1 LSEDRFDFRYHVSTA
16 ASAAQSAE
24 ERSTNVDD
32 TLKSVKSWMMFA
44 GGVLIVAV
52 LYWAQAVL
60 VPFALALLLTFV
72 LTPPVTWLQRW
83 VGRIPAV
90 LLVVTLVFAAL
101 SLAGWGLTRQM
112 DSLAG
117 DLPGYRANIRTK
129 VADVR
134 AASRGGAVGKL
145 QETLEGIKTDLGAD
159 APKGTVSRPVVV
171 TSTPAMGFSA
181 FAWLGPVVG
190 PLSTAGLVAAMVIFM
205 LLERRDLRNRLIGLI
220 GYGQLATTTKAFD
233 EAASRVSRQLLM
245 QSLVSL
251 LYGIAA
257 FVGLY
262 FLHVPYPLVWA
273 TLGAALRF
281 IPYVGP
287 VLGAGAPILV
297 SLAALQGWSGP
308 LIVLALFVVLE
319 LFTNLVLETVLY
331 AGAVGVSQV
340 VLLVSVAF
348 WTWLW
353 GPLGLLMASPLT
365 VCLVVLGK
373 HVPGLAFVG
382 VLMNDTPALAPEY
395 GFYQRLVARD
405 QSEAGELI
413 DNHIKTG
420 PPESVYDALLLP
432 ALSYAERDRLEHRLS
447 PEEEAAVIE
456 ATREL
461 IADAA
466 ETIGRHA
473 EAEPPDA
480 SADPSLLG
488 PREPLRVLGYAVN
501 GAADEVALAMLV
513 PLLGDLPIAM
523 EITGTR
529 MQAVELVSLVRT
541 QRFSVVCFADLPP
554 SPSSKT
560 RYLVK
565 RLRTA
570 LPELR
575 IEVGRWAPTALADE
589 SSQAL
594 LDAGADHVASL
605 LIESRNYF
613 GGLLEMPRL
622 PIPDSADAADL
633 AAPPPSLVRS

>member
-1 LSEDRFDFRYHVSTA
+1 M
-16 ASAAQSAE
+16 
-24 ERSTNVDD
+24 DD
-32 TLKSVKSWMMFA
+32 TLKSVKLWVTFA
-44 GGVLIVAV
+44 GGVLVVAV

-60 VPFALALLLTFV
+60 VPFALAILLTFV

-83 VGRIPAV
+83 VGRVPAV

-101 SLAGWGLTRQM
+101 GLAGWGLTWQM
-112 DSLAG
+112 DHLVE

-129 VADVR
+129 IADVR
-134 AASRGGAVGKL
+134 LAGRGSAVEKL
-145 QETLEGIKTDLGAD
+145 QETLEGIKTDLETSE
-159 APKGTVSRPVVV
+159 APKGTVSRPLVV
-171 TSTPAMGFSA
+171 TSNQVTGFLG

-205 LLERRDLRNRLIGLI
+205 LLERRDLRDRLIGLI
-220 GYGQLATTTKAFD
+220 GHGQLATTTKAFD
-233 EAASRVSRQLLM
+233 EAGSRVSRQLLM

-251 LYGIAA
+251 LYGIAV

-273 TLGAALRF
+273 TLGAAFRF

-287 VLGAGAPILV
+287 VLAAGAPILV
-297 SLAALQGWSGP
+297 SLAALEGWTGP

-382 VLMNDTPALAPEY
+382 MLMDDTPALAPEY

-405 QSEAGELI
+405 QSEAAELI
-413 DNHIKTG
+413 DSHIKTE
-420 PPESVYDALLLP
+420 PPASVYDALLLP
-432 ALSYAERDRLEHRLS
+432 ALSYAERDRLERRLS
-447 PEEEAAVIE
+447 SEEEAAVIE

-466 ETIGRHA
+466 EIIRRHA
-473 EAEPPDA
+473 EAEPPA
-480 SADPSLLG
+480 AAADPSLLG

-501 GAADEVALAMLV
+501 GAADEVALAMLAH
-513 PLLGDLPIAM
+513 LLDDLPIAM
-523 EITGTR
+523 EITATR
-529 MQAVELVSLVRT
+529 MQAVELVSLVRD
-541 QRFSVVCFADLPP
+541 RKFSVVCFADLPP
-554 SPSSKT
+554 SSSSKT
-560 RYLVK
+560 RYLVR
-565 RLRTA
+565 RLRSA

-575 IEVGRWAPTALADE
+575 IAVGRWAPPALADE
-589 SSQAL
+589 SSQTL
-594 LDAGADHVASL
+594 LDAGANHVASL

-622 PIPDSADAADL
+622 PVPDTADAAGL
-633 AAPPPSLVRS
+633 PAPPPSIGRGSA